1 MFAMMLRWLITG
13 MWFICCG
20 LDLVVWFGLITD
32 LICLVGGFILVV
44 WGWGF
49 DFVGCCALLGCVFL
63 VWICLMIGLVG
74 LWVCWIG
81 WFGLCWCLFSLGW
94 GL

>member
-20 LDLVVWFGLITD
+20 LGLVLWFGLITD

-44 WGWGF
+44 WVVGF
-49 DFVGCCALLGCVFL
+49 
-63 VWICLMIGLVG
+63 
-74 LWVCWIG
+74 
-81 WFGLCWCLFSLGW
+81 
-94 GL
+94 